1 MIYPSIDKI
10 ISQVGSKY
18 LLVNIVAK
26 RVQEMKEKHNYQLKE
41 EEYESTKEIGRTLE
55 EISKN
60 LIHIEE

>member
-10 ISQVGSKY
+10 LNQVGSKY

-26 RVQEMKEKHNYQLKE
+26 RVQELKEKKNYQLKE
-41 EEYESTKEIGRTLE
+41 EEYTSSKDIGRTLE

-60 LIHIEE
+60 LINIEK